1 MNFDKSLCE
10 NLDFMTKCKIT
21 FVFIYAIS
29 DYMTM

>member
-10 NLDFMTKCKIT
+10 NLGFMPTYKT
-21 FVFIYAIS
+21 RFYAIR

>member
-10 NLDFMTKCKIT
+10 NLGFMTTYKT
-21 FVFIYAIS
+21 AFVVIYATS